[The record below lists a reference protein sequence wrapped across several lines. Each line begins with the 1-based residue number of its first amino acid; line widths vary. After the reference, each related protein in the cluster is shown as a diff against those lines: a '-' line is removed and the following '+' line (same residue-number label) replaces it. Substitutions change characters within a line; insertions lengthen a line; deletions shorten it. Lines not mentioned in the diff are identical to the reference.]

1 MLERKPRI
9 RNKYG
14 LKVSDINRIFVKDW
28 DRLKELCYY
37 NPNFEAWT
45 ISMNTIRT
53 EKDIL
58 NRTYNRFDLKFFD
71 KNASKYSNKVLL
83 DCKLSNG
90 EKYDFKSFYNE
101 KDISEDIDLVIQEK
115 LLNVLNT
122 LISEQII
129 SIQKCNFKNTRRK
142 QYN

>member
-1 MLERKPRI
+1 MSLE
-9 RNKYG
+9 
-14 LKVSDINRIFVKDW
+14 VSPFRIFIDV
-28 DRLKELCYY
+28 LG
-37 NPNFEAWT
+37 
-45 ISMNTIRT
+45 I
-53 EKDIL
+53 
-58 NRTYNRFDLKFFD
+58 LKFFD
-71 KNASKYSNKVLL
+71 KNAIKYSNKVLL